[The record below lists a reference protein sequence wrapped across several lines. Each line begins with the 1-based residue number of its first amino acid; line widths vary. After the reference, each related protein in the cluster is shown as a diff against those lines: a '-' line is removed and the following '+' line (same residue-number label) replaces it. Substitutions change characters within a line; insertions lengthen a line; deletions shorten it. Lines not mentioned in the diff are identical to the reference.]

1 MLVLRV
7 SGFSRDTGA
16 QILELLFGLAQQ
28 HQHALVV
35 VTHAP
40 EVAARCDRVL
50 RLENG
55 LLLPGQ
61 A

>member
-1 MLVLRV
+1 MVLALAIV
-7 SGFSRDTGA
+7 DRDTGA
-16 QILELLFGLAQQ
+16 QILELLFGLALQRKP
-28 HQHALVV
+28 ALVV
-35 VTHAP
+35 VTHSP

-55 LLLPGQ
+55 LLLPGE